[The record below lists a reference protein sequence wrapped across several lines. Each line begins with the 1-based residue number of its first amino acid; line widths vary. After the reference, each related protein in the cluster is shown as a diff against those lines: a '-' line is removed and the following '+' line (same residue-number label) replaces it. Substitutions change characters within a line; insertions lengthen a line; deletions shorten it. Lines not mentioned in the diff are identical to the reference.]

1 MVVEDCGGGLT
12 CFRIVVFCGVKSFS
26 RFVSV
31 SLLYSVLFFAVRFVP
46 VLLVLLVFMFSY
58 LWGSLVSDQ
67 GH

>member
-1 MVVEDCGGGLT
+1 M
-12 CFRIVVFCGVKSFS
+12 FVKSFG

-31 SLLYSVLFFAVRFVP
+31 SFLYSVQFFAVRFVP
-46 VLLVLLVFMFSY
+46 VLLVLLVVIFSD